1 VLVILY
7 INGINAEKLSERRR
21 IRAEINQVFFRRK
34 IMLTGA
40 YKQQQQQITNF
51 AIDMIRPYFS
61 TGTIA

>member
-21 IRAEINQVFFRRK
+21 IRAEINQVFFGRK

-40 YKQQQQQITNF
+40 NKQQQHITNF
-51 AIDMIRPYFS
+51 AIDMIRSYFS

>member
-1 VLVILY
+1 MLVILY

-21 IRAEINQVFFRRK
+21 IRAEINQVFFGRK

-40 YKQQQQQITNF
+40 YKQQHITNF
-51 AIDMIRPYFS
+51 AIDMIRSYFS

>member
-1 VLVILY
+1 
-7 INGINAEKLSERRR
+7 
-21 IRAEINQVFFRRK
+21 
-34 IMLTGA
+34 MLTGE